1 MKKAVRSILI
11 LLIAL
16 SMIISIACCGTR
28 KVDTVKDEAQNT
40 TTVNSVDESSTVNEE
55 SKSQEE
61 RPYVWKPDSD
71 SLEWKND
78 TSPVTLTAFMNF
90 PSSVPFEWGTND
102 VTKEITKRTGVT
114 IEATYA
120 PDGDS
125 QKLSVM
131 LASGDKLPDF
141 IIGVQPPAPLYYS
154 MLRDDLIWSLTDL
167 MDQYAPKMREV
178 MLKGNEEFCAEE
190 DGKLYWLGMTM
201 AGTDQTGDSRITP
214 APSFAVRND
223 VWEALGRPEIKTPED
238 LVSFARKVKDGK
250 FEGIKYPVFFE
261 TISSVPSAPMFG
273 APGID
278 NGWIYNNTEGSVMFW
293 TEHPKSKSGLKF
305 VNQLVREGLMP
316 EEAFT
321 VADNNMEIEKGNIA
335 LLAVSNIF
343 RTYSANA
350 NLMKEDPNKYYKYIS
365 PIVKEGEKYERFYNF
380 RAFSWRGAIITKDS
394 KKAERAIKYLEFMVS
409 DEGQQLLLYGIDGV
423 HHDMKKSEEGWY
435 YPEFKPEISD
445 LLSNDFG
452 TLGTKYGIYSYMTH
466 CWLIK
471 EVYDYTLAY
480 GSGLNKAN
488 ALKREGEVE
497 YSKYKV
503 ANRVEG
509 LPSSVPNPSDSKI
522 SGIPSKLTDYTKQQ
536 FGKLL
541 TAKTDEAFEEEYK
554 ALLEGYKTIGIDKM
568 KDYYLEACKKM
579 IDKAKETGI
588 EFVYPK

>member
-1 MKKAVRSILI
+1 MNKAMRNILVLFVAFSMLFSIAGCAGKTDDTDKAVTQNTS
-11 LLIAL
+11 
-16 SMIISIACCGTR
+16 
-28 KVDTVKDEAQNT
+28 TVESSSNAVTDEA
-40 TTVNSVDESSTVNEE
+40 
-55 SKSQEE
+55 KPQEE
-61 RPYVWKPDSD
+61 KPYVWKPDPAD
-71 SLEWKND
+71 LEWKDD

-90 PSSVPFEWGTND
+90 PSTAPFEWGKDD

-141 IIGVQPPAPLYYS
+141 IIGMQPPAPLYYS
-154 MLRDDLIWSLTDL
+154 MLRDDLIWSMTDL
-167 MDQYAPKMREV
+167 MDQHAPKMREV

-223 VWEALGRPEIKTPED
+223 VWEALGKPELKTPD
-238 LVSFARKVKDGK
+238 DIVDFARKVKDGK

-261 TISSVPSAPMFG
+261 TTSSVPSAPMFG

-278 NGWIYNNTEGSVMFW
+278 KGWVYNNNSDDVIFW
-293 TEHPKSKSGLKF
+293 TEHPKAKDGLKF
-305 VNQLVREGLMP
+305 INQLVREGLMP

-321 VADNNMEIEKGNIA
+321 VNDNNLEIEKGSIA

-350 NLMKEDPNKYYKYIS
+350 NLMKEDPKKYYKYIS

-380 RAFSWRGAIITKDS
+380 RAFSWRGVIITKDS
-394 KKAERAIKYLEFMVS
+394 EKADRAIKYLEFMVS
-409 DEGQQLLLYGIDGV
+409 DEGQQLLLYGINGV
-423 HHDMKKSEEGWY
+423 HHDMKKSEEGWF

-452 TLGTKYGIYSYMTH
+452 TLGTKYGIYSYTTH

-471 EVYDYTLAY
+471 EIYDYTLAY
-480 GSGLNKAN
+480 GSGLNDAN
-488 ALKREGEVE
+488 TLKRQGELE
-497 YSKYKV
+497 YAKYKV
-503 ANRVEG
+503 ANRIEG
-509 LPSSVPNPSDSKI
+509 LPSSVPNPSDPKI
-522 SGIPSKLTDYTKQQ
+522 SSVPQKLTDYTIQQ

-541 TAKTDEAFEEEYK
+541 TAKTDNEFEKEYT
-554 ALLEGYKTIGIDKM
+554 ALLEGYNKMGIDKV
-568 KDYYLEACKKM
+568 KEYYLQSCKKM
-579 IDKAKETGI
+579 IDKAKETGV